1 MITSGELI
9 IFHDLIM
16 YITTF
21 IYKKSIG
28 VLRSAVRISVSA
40 KKNKKKRNMDE
51 WMWHETEG
59 PWFESR

>member
-28 VLRSAVRISVSA
+28 VLGVV
-40 KKNKKKRNMDE
+40 MD
-51 WMWHETEG
+51 G
-59 PWFESR
+59 FIFESLV